1 MLIRFDSKV
10 GGFTMFG
17 DIALTLLKAMG
28 HSGAVP
34 SALLAKDIPAALK
47 RLEATLAAAP
57 VPAGDEAGK
66 EAKVSLRQR
75 AYPLIDLLERAA
87 KAGAD
92 VVWEQG

>member
-17 DIALTLLKAMG
+17 DIAVTLLKGMG

-47 RLEATLAAAP
+47 RLEATLTGAPAAAD
-57 VPAGDEAGK
+57 DEAGK

-75 AYPLIDLLERAA
+75 AYPLIDLLDRAA
-87 KAGAD
+87 KADAD